1 MHISACAS
9 SGLSQNIDRWQKL
22 FNVIRLMSISFRHNY
37 ILKTNCSYCD
47 VNELLNEPPSTH
59 CRESKK
65 RYNNKWS
72 ILCRTWWFEKLH
84 THHALQKDN
93 NPGFACSPCITVIHS
108 HIPVLTLQWKLDTHR
123 VLEWMCYT
131 LKTQWDKTMQGAG
144 GRKYALPSQKDIW
157 VFYYAS
163 VDLSELYFCMQS
175 LHKMELQISTQ
186 TCSLLL
192 LVFVKWSID

>member
-144 GRKYALPSQKDIW
+144 GRKICIAFTEGHLGVLLCLSWPEWAVLLYAKFAQNGAPNQH
-157 VFYYAS
+157 A
-163 VDLSELYFCMQS
+163 DLFPLAAGVC
-175 LHKMELQISTQ
+175 
-186 TCSLLL
+186 
-192 LVFVKWSID
+192 